1 MRFRRLSIP
10 AYGPFTGLDLD
21 FSAAAADLHVIY
33 GRNEAGK
40 SSLLRAIRD
49 LLYGVPPQTADNF
62 LHDYGSLRI
71 GAELENRAGQT
82 LAVQRRKGLRHT
94 LLDAAGE
101 PQADDALSPYLGRVD
116 RDFFTAM
123 FGLGSD
129 ELRRGAHELL
139 QGKGDM
145 GQALFAASLAGTPIH
160 QVLEKLDAEAREL
173 FDGRAWKNVRI
184 RPAVDAYAAALRESR
199 QAQVRPEAWE
209 EALSNLDLARA
220 AKDASEAELA
230 SLRRRQDWLHRCL
243 AALPILGRLHE
254 SESALAELPPLPEL
268 PSDFALRA
276 VAARERL
283 RAAEAAQG
291 DLLRRQEALE
301 LRLTSLAPHPQV
313 LQREGEINALAAD
326 LALYRQHRA
335 ALVKEQA
342 EVAQLEQ
349 ALVGGLLELGLAPD
363 ISQIPDLRQPLQ
375 TRLAL
380 QQAAAT
386 LQGAS
391 DAWQTHQQAQAR
403 LVGEMDKTT
412 AQLRHLPQG
421 DVSALRAACA
431 AAAPI
436 APLVADPAARAGELE
451 RLARR
456 VASQQALLPGA
467 PADAAAVYAL
477 VLPTAARLR
486 EFAHTAAGLDT
497 QARQLAAAGRD
508 LARQRSEAEA
518 HLARLQ
524 RGGLLPS
531 AADLAAARSHR
542 DAGWQTLL
550 ASGGLYTEWD
560 GALLAETYPVAVAR
574 ADHLADRLREE
585 AEAIAQAEELRA
597 RLNEIASAEA
607 ARQMELSALTA
618 ARHAWQS
625 EWQAAWHD
633 SGLFSPPSSGEEEAP
648 PPPSP
653 AEMQEWRDAWLEFH
667 SRYEAWR
674 DLAADLTHS
683 QAAAAAALARL
694 RPLLDGEAGDLAQL
708 RPLAEARLRA
718 ADQAVGERRS
728 LEQRLADLRDEQ
740 AALARGE
747 PELAAALAAARAD
760 WQALAGD
767 QPPQIALPL
776 MQRRGQLLADFD
788 AWSRLATGIQSRQ
801 DSILGYEQRVETC
814 STDGHASATGIEN
827 QVAQLTQALLDARD
841 LAARRRQIEQDRGE
855 LASQRP
861 GVEQE
866 VAAARA
872 DFADL
877 LTQAGVADAAALQ
890 TLLDHL
896 ARRERLLAERSAQR
910 NDLATQARGEPLAEF
925 LTRVQAE
932 QAERLGCLEP
942 LDSESQQLAEAIR
955 ELEARREQAIQAHA
969 RAEDAKTRLEASG
982 DAAAQHQ
989 QAAQHAAARIRHDAA
1004 RFLRLR
1010 LAGQFLREQIEA
1022 FRARNQGP
1030 MLARAGELFRQMTG
1044 GSFTG
1049 LATDY
1054 DRGDTPVLVGLKD
1067 AVKVP
1072 VEGMSEGSRDQLYLS
1087 LRLAAIELHQ
1097 AAHEPMPLILDDLFM
1112 TFDDDRSRAILPLLA
1127 DLARSSQVLLFT
1139 HHQHLVELAREALP
1153 PGTFSLHELP
1163 AR

>member
-21 FSAAAADLHVIY
+21 FSGAAADLHVIY

-94 LLDAAGE
+94 LLDTAGE

-209 EALSNLDLARA
+209 ESLAALDTART

-268 PSDFALRA
+268 PSDFAGRA

-349 ALVGGLLELGLAPD
+349 ALIGGLLELGLAPD

-431 AAAPI
+431 AAAP
-436 APLVADPAARAGELE
+436 VVDPAARAGELE

-456 VASQQALLPGA
+456 VASQQALLPAA

-497 QARQLAAAGRD
+497 QAKQLAAAGRD
-508 LARQRSEAEA
+508 LARQRSEAEV

-524 RGGLLPS
+524 RGGLLPG

-550 ASGGLYTEWD
+550 ASGGPYTEWD

-574 ADHLADRLREE
+574 ADHLADRLRED

-607 ARQMELSALTA
+607 DRQGELSALTA

-625 EWQAAWHD
+625 EWQAAWRD
-633 SGLFSPPSSGEEEAP
+633 SGLFPPPHSGEGEAS

-653 AEMQEWRDAWLEFH
+653 AEMQEWRDAWLEFRSH
-667 SRYEAWR
+667 YEAWR
-674 DLAADLTHS
+674 DLAADLAHS

-708 RPLAEARLRA
+708 RPLAEARLRTA
-718 ADQAVGERRS
+718 EQAVGERRS
-728 LEQRLADLRDEQ
+728 LEQRLAELRDEQ
-740 AALARGE
+740 AALARVE
-747 PELAAALAAARAD
+747 PELAAALAEARAD

-767 QPPQIALPL
+767 QPPHIALPL

-814 STDGHASATGIEN
+814 GTGGLASATGMEN
-827 QVAQLTQALLDARD
+827 RVAQLTQALLDARD
-841 LAARRRQIEQDRGE
+841 LAARRRQIEQDRDE

-896 ARRERLLAERSAQR
+896 ARRERLLAERLAQR

-925 LTRVQAE
+925 LARVQAE
-932 QAERLGCLEP
+932 QAER

-969 RAEDAKTRLEASG
+969 RAEDAKARLEASG

-1097 AAHEPMPLILDDLFM
+1097 AAHEPMPLILDDLFI

-1139 HHQHLVELAREALP
+1139 HHQHLMELAKGALP